1 MQDNSI
7 DQSTNLPIDQ
17 LKCGMQDAKNSI
29 EYQVSSEER
38 KRKEMQ
44 EKQFSVFS

>member
-1 MQDNSI
+1 MQAI
-7 DQSTNLPIDQ
+7 VKRCKLRGAICKKQ
-17 LKCGMQDAKNSI
+17 
-29 EYQVSSEER
+29 YRVSSEER

>member
-1 MQDNSI
+1 
-7 DQSTNLPIDQ
+7 
-17 LKCGMQDAKNSI
+17 MQDAKNSI

-44 EKQFSVFS
+44 EKQFSVFSYKDSIISKVL